1 MVVIEVA
8 AEEEAVTNGEMLE
21 ETLAAAEEVDNS
33 IRDLVLP
40 IRLMLKAIKLSKLI
54 REDQE
59 VKEET
64 EVEMAKSMRVSTKEM
79 VPVEVAAE
87 EAERMVVDLQRKI
100 RIKRIKMKRPK
111 SQPLRKRRSPNLNMK
126 KLFLVKILMIS
137 LAPLKPLVE
146 RRRPELLRRF
156 LLQLKPKPL
165 KSNSNK
171 LSNKTNTRRMPISSE
186 ELQLTTL

>member
-1 MVVIEVA
+1 MGA
-8 AEEEAVTNGEMLE
+8 PAE
-21 ETLAAAEEVDNS
+21 AEEV
-33 IRDLVLP
+33 
-40 IRLMLKAIKLSKLI
+40 
-54 REDQE
+54 
-59 VKEET
+59 
-64 EVEMAKSMRVSTKEM
+64 
-79 VPVEVAAE
+79 
-87 EAERMVVDLQRKI
+87 AERVVIDPQETMRPM
-100 RIKRIKMKRPK
+100 RIKRRRPK

-146 RRRPELLRRF
+146 RRRPELSRRF
-156 LLQLKPKPL
+156 LLRLKPKPL